1 MMKRLAACLAILA
14 IGLSSASA
22 QPFGRTTSNQS
33 AVITMG
39 NTFQTILAA
48 GNRNS
53 LTIQNNNATDS
64 CWIAFGTRTNGTA
77 ITAGTATKAESILL
91 LAGGAYTRYW
101 PFIPTDAI
109 QATCASNS
117 DSLYIDIQ

>member
-33 AVITMG
+33 AVITAG
-39 NTFQTILAA
+39 NTFQTILTA

-64 CWIAFGTRTNGTA
+64 CWIFIGSGS
-77 ITAGTATKAESILL
+77 ATKATSILL

-101 PFIPTDAI
+101 PFIPTDVI
-109 QATCASNS
+109 QATCTNTN
-117 DSLYIDIQ
+117 DTIYLDIQ

>member
-14 IGLSSASA
+14 TGLSCASA

-33 AVITMG
+33 AVITTG

-64 CWIAFGTRTNGTA
+64 CWIFIGSGS
-77 ITAGTATKAESILL
+77 ATKATSILL

-109 QATCASNS
+109 QGTCASNG